1 MDAINFTK
9 QDLSFGKLNEPI
21 TYSVHFWKNQIT
33 RNDSDSD
40 DDNADDGNSDD
51 DDDDED
57 ESEEEKEESLLLPPA
72 TQRQMHTDV
81 EVCLF
86 H

>member
-1 MDAINFTK
+1 MS
-9 QDLSFGKLNEPI
+9 LSLTVCIFDCKFLNV
-21 TYSVHFWKNQIT
+21 TNQIT